1 MFAEGVAKGWTGHG
15 LNSNCNCI
23 ELVHVDKVENPS
35 VWNTPSEK
43 CEARA
48 LDYRRIFYSEGS
60 VPPVSLPRQAS
71 HELGQ
76 LVKSDSKVSSHT
88 AQAQPI
94 TSTRLFQA

>member
-15 LNSNCNCI
+15 LNSNCI
-23 ELVHVDKVENPS
+23 ELLHVDQVENPS
-35 VWNTPSEK
+35 VWNTSEK

-48 LDYRRIFYSEGS
+48 LDRRIFYSEGS
-60 VPPVSLPRQAS
+60 VPPVSLPRHGS

-76 LVKSDSKVSSHT
+76 LVKSDSKVSRNSSHT